1 MPRTADEAYSLSA
14 SSQTQSTLRGVIDR
28 LDAVLDARDAAV
40 RRAMSDYT
48 AHGVDERY
56 RDAEDRWF
64 RAPGQLRET
73 IARLRGAL
81 VTADSTARDALA
93 GARAAVSAVVA

>member
-14 SSQTQSTLRGVIDR
+14 SSETQSTLRDVIDR

-64 RAPGQLRET
+64 RASEQLRET

-81 VTADSTARDALA
+81 VAADSTARDALSSA
-93 GARAAVSAVVA
+93 WATVSAVVA

>member
-1 MPRTADEAYSLSA
+1 MPRTADEAFSLSA

-40 RRAMSDYT
+40 RRAMTDYS
-48 AHGVDERY
+48 ARGVDDRY
-56 RDAEDRWF
+56 RDAEERWF
-64 RAPGQLRET
+64 RASRQLRET

-81 VTADSTARDALA
+81 VAADSTARDALA
-93 GARAAVSAVVA
+93 GARATVKAVVA